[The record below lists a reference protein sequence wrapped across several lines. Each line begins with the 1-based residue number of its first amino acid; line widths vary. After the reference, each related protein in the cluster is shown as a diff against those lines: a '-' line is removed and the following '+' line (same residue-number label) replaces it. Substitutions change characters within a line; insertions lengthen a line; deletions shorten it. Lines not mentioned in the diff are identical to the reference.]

1 MQLAVAPRRSITR
14 PTTDKAAC
22 TRALDLSSQLHE
34 AVLNGDEKRITRLMS
49 DLLRVRGLTK
59 GQRVAVQMRALQDMV
74 HSLRASVVSDELTG
88 LPNRRGFM
96 QTANRLLDLAARDGR
111 AAHLVFFRVEKLAN
125 GESANVCMRQIG
137 NFLRDL
143 FPGYGVYD
151 VIGRLSDREF
161 AALTTDAELVARTEV
176 ALNLRRRELSNEVP
190 PLPLSIGV
198 AHFNPLRPITTDEL
212 LQSAIRLTDALI
224 CLEERVPADVARI
237 ASSGLAPQPGMTL
250 C

>member
-1 MQLAVAPRRSITR
+1 
-14 PTTDKAAC
+14 
-22 TRALDLSSQLHE
+22 
-34 AVLNGDEKRITRLMS
+34 
-49 DLLRVRGLTK
+49 
-59 GQRVAVQMRALQDMV
+59 
-74 HSLRASVVSDELTG
+74 
-88 LPNRRGFM
+88 
-96 QTANRLLDLAARDGR
+96 
-111 AAHLVFFRVEKLAN
+111 
-125 GESANVCMRQIG
+125 MRQIG

>member
-1 MQLAVAPRRSITR
+1 MQLALAPKRSTTR
-14 PTTDKAAC
+14 PTADNEAS
-22 TRALDLSSQLHE
+22 TRALDLSSQLHQ
-34 AVLNGDEKRITRLMS
+34 AVLDGNEKLITRLMS
-49 DLLRVRGLTK
+49 ELLRVRGLTK

-74 HSLRASVVSDELTG
+74 HSLRASVVSDDVTG

-111 AAHLVFFRVEKLAN
+111 PAHLVYFRIEKLAN
-125 GESANVCMRQIG
+125 GESANVCMRQIA

-151 VIGRLSDREF
+151 VVGRLGEREF
-161 AALTTDAELVARTEV
+161 AALTTDAELVARSEI
-176 ALNLRRRELSNEVP
+176 ALHLRRRELSYELP

-198 AHFNPLRPITTDEL
+198 AHFNPLRPIAIDEL
-212 LQSAIRLTDALI
+212 LQSAIRLTDALASV
-224 CLEERVPADVARI
+224 EERVPADVARI
-237 ASSGLAPQPGMTL
+237 ASPGLAPQPGMTL